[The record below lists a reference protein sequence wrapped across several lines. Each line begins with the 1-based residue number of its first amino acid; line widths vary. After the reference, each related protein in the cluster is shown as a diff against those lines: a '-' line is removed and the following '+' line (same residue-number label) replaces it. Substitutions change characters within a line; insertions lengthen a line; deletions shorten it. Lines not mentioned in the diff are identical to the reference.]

1 MRIELAVAL
10 VLVLGAAGCAAVNP
24 RAPFPEVERLV
35 TARAPLPVAWPD
47 DAAAEA
53 GVDAAVDA
61 ALAEDLTVAAAVRI
75 ALLNNREVR
84 ALYAELGVAEA
95 ELVQAGLLPNPVL
108 NANVRF
114 GLGLSGT
121 GTELG
126 LVQDVMSALQIPLKR
141 RVAATT
147 RAIATRRV
155 AAALLDLAIDVKV
168 ACARLQGAAQMLE
181 LRRRVLDTAAAAR
194 TVAERQHAAGNIT
207 DLDRAT
213 AAAQYEDARLEL
225 ALAESALAA
234 DREDLNTLLGLW
246 GDRTQWRIAPA
257 LAALPAEDVAASGLE
272 TLAVSQRLDLEVAR
286 LQSATQVAQYRLGR
300 FYGLFPAASLGTAA
314 HREVDGTWSVGPAFD
329 VPIPLFDQRQAELAA
344 IGARAYAA
352 DERYAA
358 LAVRIRADVRRARV
372 RLAAARARAEHYQR
386 VVLPLQATIV
396 AETQRE
402 YNAMLVGVFGLLQAK
417 RDEVETGR
425 RAIEALTEYWVSR
438 AELERAVG
446 GALPIAGDDGGS
458 GSHPQGGQ

>member
-1 MRIELAVAL
+1 MRTELAVATVLL
-10 VLVLGAAGCAAVNP
+10 VGATGCAAVNP
-24 RAPFPEVERLV
+24 RAALPDVQRLV
-35 TARAPLPVAWPD
+35 SARAPLPLAWPE
-47 DAAAEA
+47 DADAEA
-53 GVDAAVDA
+53 RVEASVDA
-61 ALAEDLTVAAAVRI
+61 ALAADLTTESAVRI
-75 ALLNNREVR
+75 ALLENREVR

-114 GLGLSGT
+114 GLGPSGT

-126 LVQDVMSALQIPLKR
+126 LVQDLMSALQIPLKR
-141 RVAATT
+141 RVAETN
-147 RAIATRRV
+147 RAIATREV
-155 AAALLDLAIDVKV
+155 AAALVSLALDVKV
-168 ACARLQGAAQMLE
+168 AIVRLQGAAQMIE

-194 TVAERQHAAGNIT
+194 TVAERQHAAGSIT

-213 AAAQYEDARLEL
+213 AAAQYEDATLEL

-234 DREDLNTLLGLW
+234 DREDVNTLLGLW
-246 GDRTQWRIAPA
+246 GDRTTWHVAPA
-257 LAALPAEDVAASGLE
+257 LAPLPPEEVAESGLE

-286 LQSATQVAQYRLGR
+286 LRSESQVAQYRLGR
-300 FYGLFPAASLGTAA
+300 FYGVFPAASLGTAA

-344 IGARAYAA
+344 ITARAHAA

-386 VVLPLQATIV
+386 VVLPLATTIV

-402 YNAMLVGVFGLLQAK
+402 YNVMLVGVFGLLQAK

-446 GALPIAGDDGGS
+446 GMLPVADGADP
-458 GSHPQGGQ
+458 HHHGG

>member
-1 MRIELAVAL
+1 MRTELAVATAL
-10 VLVLGAAGCAAVNP
+10 LLAATGCAAVNP
-24 RAPFPEVERLV
+24 RAGLPDVERLV
-35 TARAPLPVAWPD
+35 AARAPLPVAWPE
-47 DAAAEA
+47 DADGEARVAAT
-53 GVDAAVDA
+53 VDA
-61 ALAEDLTVAAAVRI
+61 ALATDLTVENAVRI
-75 ALLNNREVR
+75 ALLNNHEVR

-114 GLGLSGT
+114 GLGPSGT

-141 RVAATT
+141 RVAAAN
-147 RAIATRRV
+147 RAIATRGV
-155 AAALLDLAIDVKV
+155 AAALVNLALDVKV
-168 ACARLQGAAQMLE
+168 AFARLQGAAQMLE

-194 TVAERQHAAGNIT
+194 TVAERQHAAGSIT

-213 AAAQYEDARLEL
+213 AAAQSEDAKLEL
-225 ALAESALAA
+225 ALAESALAG

-246 GDRTQWRIAPA
+246 GDRTAWRIAPE
-257 LAALPAEDVAASGLE
+257 LPPLPRETIAEHGLE

-286 LQSATQVAQYRLGR
+286 LRGESAVAQYRLGR

-329 VPIPLFDQRQAELAA
+329 LPIPLFDQRQAELAA
-344 IGARAYAA
+344 TAARATAA

-358 LAVRIRADVRRARV
+358 LAVRIRADVRRAHV

-386 VVLPLQATIV
+386 VVLPLAATVV

-425 RAIEALTEYWVSR
+425 RAIEALTDYWVSR

-446 GALPIAGDDGGS
+446 GMLPIADDTDAHHNGG
-458 GSHPQGGQ
+458 